1 MNWVDVV
8 IIVVILLG
16 AYMGYRH
23 GLIRTVFTFAGLLA
37 GLAIAG
43 QFSDNLA
50 DKLSPS
56 GAQWASLLSFM
67 LILVVVIVAA
77 NLIGK
82 VAKMFFKL
90 MLMGWLD
97 GIGGIALG
105 VIVGAFAIAGVLT
118 IVLQWQMDQPG
129 LSSIKDAI
137 GDSSLAKILI
147 DNFRL
152 VLALLPDKYSD
163 VKNVFD

>member
-8 IIVVILLG
+8 IIAGMLLG

-23 GLIRTVFTFAGLLA
+23 GLIRMAFTFAGLLA

-43 QFSDNLA
+43 QYSDNLA
-50 DKLSPS
+50 VKLSPS
-56 GAQWASLLSFM
+56 EAQWASILSFI
-67 LILVVVIVAA
+67 LILVVVVIVA
-77 NLIGK
+77 NLAGK

-97 GIGGIALG
+97 WIGGIVLG
-105 VIVGAFAIAGVLT
+105 VVVGAFAIAAVLT

-129 LSSIKDAI
+129 LSSVKDAI
-137 GDSSLAKILI
+137 GDSTLAKLLI

-163 VKNVFD
+163 VKNIFE